1 MSKKSVIMCVL
12 TVVMAVYIGF
22 ALPLTARMARTDRV
36 TA

>member
-22 ALPLTARMARTDRV
+22 ALPLTAAML
-36 TA
+36 